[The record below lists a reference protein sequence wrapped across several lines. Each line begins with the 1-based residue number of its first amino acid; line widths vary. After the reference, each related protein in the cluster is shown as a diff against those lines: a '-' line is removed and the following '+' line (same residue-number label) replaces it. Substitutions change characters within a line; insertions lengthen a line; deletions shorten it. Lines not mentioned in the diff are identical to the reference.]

1 MTSESRMRVRYAE
14 TDKMGVV
21 YYANYLV
28 YLEVGR
34 VDFIRTLGLDYK
46 SMEDEGYLIAVIEA
60 VVRYKA
66 SARFDE
72 ELVVRT
78 TLAHLRG
85 AVVIFDYT
93 IHRVSDEML
102 LCEGST
108 THMVVDPNMQKVTL
122 PERYAEVLLR
132 AKA

>member
-1 MTSESRMRVRYAE
+1 MRVRYAE

-34 VDFIRTLGLDYK
+34 VDFIRALGLDYK
-46 SMEDEGYLIAVIEA
+46 SMEDEGFLIAVIEA

-78 TLAHLRG
+78 KLAHVRG
-85 AVVIFDYT
+85 SVVIFDYT
-93 IHRVSDEML
+93 IHRVSDEVL

-108 THMVVDPNMQKVTL
+108 THMVVDQKMQKVTL

-132 AKA
+132 AKE